1 VKILVTGGAGFIGSH
16 VAEAAVEAGHE
27 VLVVDDLSNGRT
39 ENLPPNADFHPIDI
53 RNRDVFRELAIHF
66 KPDAIS
72 HHAAQASVTVSVREP
87 LLDADVN
94 ILGSLNVASVALECD
109 SRLIFSSTGG
119 ALYGEVP
126 EGQTAGEDWPAL
138 PLSPYACSKA
148 SFELYLRAFGQASGL
163 RYTIL
168 RYANVYGPRQDP
180 HGEAGVVSI
189 FLQRLLRGEP
199 IQVNAR
205 SQAGDDGCVRDYVY
219 VGDSVRANLAAFDG
233 ALDGRT
239 INIAS
244 GVATTTRMLA
254 ERLVGLVGKPAVVDD
269 GPHRPGD
276 LERSVLDPAVMVS
289 ILGEPTPLERGLTAA
304 TEWFRNQAQLP

>member
-1 VKILVTGGAGFIGSH
+1 MKILVTGGAGFIGSH

-138 PLSPYACSKA
+138 PSSPYACSKA

-289 ILGEPTPLERGLTAA
+289 ILGEPTPLEQGLTAT